1 MMRLASIIMLSAV
14 ACATAPAWLPGE
26 AWAQGKKPPRAD
38 LAQCAACHG
47 EEGIARDTE
56 VPNLAGQNEGYLVNQ
71 LRAFRSGARRHP
83 DMRFMSKTMTDAEIE
98 AYAAY
103 YTALKP

>member
-1 MMRLASIIMLSAV
+1 VIRALVTISILGVVV
-14 ACATAPAWLPGE
+14 AAAPAF
-26 AWAQGKKPPRAD
+26 AQKRPPQAD
-38 LAQCAACHG
+38 LAQCARCHG
-47 EEGIARDTE
+47 DEGIARDTE
-56 VPNLAGQNEGYLVNQ
+56 VPNLAGQNEAYLVNQ

-83 DMRFMSKTMTDAEIE
+83 DMRFMSRTMTDAEIE

>member
-1 MMRLASIIMLSAV
+1 MKRCASLAFILAGVMLSN
-14 ACATAPAWLPGE
+14 APAQ
-26 AWAQGKKPPRAD
+26 AQKKPPQAD
-38 LAQCAACHG
+38 LEQCAHCHG
-47 EEGIARDTE
+47 DEGIARDTE
-56 VPNLAGQNEGYLVNQ
+56 VPNLAGQNEAYLVNQ

-83 DMRFMSKTMTDAEIE
+83 EMRFMSKTMTDAEIE

>member
-1 MMRLASIIMLSAV
+1 MMRV
-14 ACATAPAWLPGE
+14 ATAVGLMAAAVLCAVPAH
-26 AWAQGKKPPRAD
+26 AQKKPPRTD
-38 LAQCAACHG
+38 LEQCARCHG
-47 EEGIARDTE
+47 DEGIARDTE
-56 VPNLAGQNEGYLVNQ
+56 VPNLAGQNEAYLVNQ

-83 DMRFMSKTMTDAEIE
+83 EMRFMSKTMTDAEIE

>member
-1 MMRLASIIMLSAV
+1 MSRALTLCLLLGAAFV
-14 ACATAPAWLPGE
+14 AAPAY
-26 AWAQGKKPPRAD
+26 AQKKPLKAD
-38 LAQCAACHG
+38 LEQCARCHG

-56 VPNLAGQNEGYLVNQ
+56 VPNLAGQNEAYLVNQ

>member
-1 MMRLASIIMLSAV
+1 MIRAV
-14 ACATAPAWLPGE
+14 ATLSLLGAALAAAPAG
-26 AWAQGKKPPRAD
+26 AQKKPPQAD
-38 LAQCAACHG
+38 LEQCARCHG
-47 EEGIARDTE
+47 DEGIARDTE
-56 VPNLAGQNEGYLVNQ
+56 VPNLAGQNEAYLVNQ

-83 DMRFMSKTMTDAEIE
+83 DMRFMSRTMTDAEIE

>member
-1 MMRLASIIMLSAV
+1 MIRAALIASVLSLALG
-14 ACATAPAWLPGE
+14 TAPAW
-26 AWAQGKKPPRAD
+26 AQNKKSLAD
-38 LAQCAACHG
+38 LDQCARCHG

-56 VPNLAGQNEGYLVNQ
+56 VPNLAGQNEAYLVNQ

-83 DMRFMSKTMTDAEIE
+83 DMRFMSRTMTDAEIE

>member
-1 MMRLASIIMLSAV
+1 MRRFAVLLAIGSALIGV
-14 ACATAPAWLPGE
+14 SPVS
-26 AWAQGKKPPRAD
+26 AQKKPPHAD

-47 EEGIARDTE
+47 EEGIARDSE
-56 VPNLAGQNEGYLVNQ
+56 VPNLAGQNEAYLVNQ

-83 DMRFMSKTMTDAEIE
+83 DMRFMSRTMTDAEIE

>member
-1 MMRLASIIMLSAV
+1 MMRRAAMLLAIGAAV
-14 ACATAPAWLPGE
+14 FAAPAS
-26 AWAQGKKPPRAD
+26 AQKKPVRPD
-38 LAQCAACHG
+38 VSQCAACHG
-47 EEGIARDTE
+47 EEGIARDAE
-56 VPNLAGQNEGYLVNQ
+56 VPNLAGQNETYLVNQ

-83 DMRFMSKTMTDAEIE
+83 DMRFMSRTMTDAEIE

>member
-1 MMRLASIIMLSAV
+1 MRARFLVLVLAMAALG
-14 ACATAPAWLPGE
+14 TAPAC
-26 AWAQGKKPPRAD
+26 AQKKKTFGD
-38 LAQCAACHG
+38 LDQCARCHG

-56 VPNLAGQNEGYLVNQ
+56 VPNLAGQNEAYLVNQ

-83 DMRFMSKTMTDAEIE
+83 DMRFMSRTMTDAEIE

>member
-1 MMRLASIIMLSAV
+1 MKAVLAFVVLSV
-14 ACATAPAWLPGE
+14 VGLGSAPAW
-26 AWAQGKKPPRAD
+26 AQKKTTRAD
-38 LAQCAACHG
+38 LSQCVACHG
-47 EEGIARDTE
+47 AEGIARDTE
-56 VPNLAGQNEGYLVNQ
+56 VPNLAGQNETYLVNQ

-83 DMRFMSKTMTDAEIE
+83 DMRFMSRTMTDAEIE

>member
-1 MMRLASIIMLSAV
+1 MMKSVAWIVGLAV
-14 ACATAPAWLPGE
+14 AVLCAAPAN
-26 AWAQGKKPPRAD
+26 AQRQSMRPD
-38 LAQCAACHG
+38 LSQCAACHG
-47 EEGIARDTE
+47 DEGIARDSE
-56 VPNLAGQNEGYLVNQ
+56 VPNLAGQNEAYLVNQ

>member
-1 MMRLASIIMLSAV
+1 MRAVWVLSLGVAV
-14 ACATAPAWLPGE
+14 LIAAPAH
-26 AWAQGKKPPRAD
+26 AQRHPVRPD
-38 LAQCAACHG
+38 LSQCAACHG
-47 EEGIARDTE
+47 AEGVARDSE
-56 VPNLAGQNEGYLVNQ
+56 VPNLAGQNEVYLVNQ

-83 DMRFMSKTMTDAEIE
+83 EMRFMSKTMTDAEIE

>member
-1 MMRLASIIMLSAV
+1 MIRALAILSLLGVALSA
-14 ACATAPAWLPGE
+14 APAL
-26 AWAQGKKPPRAD
+26 AQKKPPRAD
-38 LAQCAACHG
+38 LEQCARCHG
-47 EEGIARDTE
+47 DEGIARDTE
-56 VPNLAGQNEGYLVNQ
+56 VPNLAGQNEAYLVNQ

-83 DMRFMSKTMTDAEIE
+83 DMRFMSRTMTDAEIE

>member
-1 MMRLASIIMLSAV
+1 VIRAIATLSLLGAALAV
-14 ACATAPAWLPGE
+14 APACA
-26 AWAQGKKPPRAD
+26 QKKPPQAD
-38 LAQCAACHG
+38 LEQCARCHG
-47 EEGIARDTE
+47 DEGIARDTE
-56 VPNLAGQNEGYLVNQ
+56 VPNLAGQNEAYLVNQ

-83 DMRFMSKTMTDAEIE
+83 DMRFMSRTMTDAEIE

>member
-1 MMRLASIIMLSAV
+1 MRARIYFVMLAGA
-14 ACATAPAWLPGE
+14 AFCCAPAF
-26 AWAQGKKPPRAD
+26 AQKTKARAD
-38 LAQCAACHG
+38 ISQCSACHG
-47 EEGIARDTE
+47 AEGIARDAE
-56 VPNLAGQNEGYLVNQ
+56 VPNLAGQNETYLVNQ

-83 DMRFMSKTMTDAEIE
+83 DMRFMSRTMTDAEIE

>member
-1 MMRLASIIMLSAV
+1 VIRALVTLSFLGAV
-14 ACATAPAWLPGE
+14 FATAPAW
-26 AWAQGKKPPRAD
+26 AQKKPPQAD
-38 LAQCAACHG
+38 LEQCARCHG
-47 EEGIARDTE
+47 DEGIARDTE
-56 VPNLAGQNEGYLVNQ
+56 VPNLAGQNEAYLVNQ

-83 DMRFMSKTMTDAEIE
+83 DMRFMSRTMTDAEIE

>member
-1 MMRLASIIMLSAV
+1 MTRRLVLALVVPSLVLLGGA
-14 ACATAPAWLPGE
+14 AA
-26 AWAQGKKPPRAD
+26 AQQKPPRAD
-38 LAQCAACHG
+38 LEQCARCHG
-47 EEGIARDTE
+47 DEGIARDTE
-56 VPNLAGQNEGYLVNQ
+56 VPNLAGQNEAYLVNQ

-83 DMRFMSKTMTDAEIE
+83 EMRFMSKTMTDAEIE